1 MRQKRKLAIAMTVA
15 ALATA
20 MGTSA
25 AATEPQPENDNTSQS
40 ARSDD
45 TSQSGR
51 NDDTSQSGR
60 TGRENHNGYE
70 KSKGCVDVD
79 SAGNEGVI
87 AAGVGAKYIS
97 TVCNGQV
104 YVLSVDE
111 STNPGTPVG
120 GWQSV
125 GGPRDVL
132 EATLAS
138 NTDDVQGGP
147 LFVTVLTKSQEV
159 WEGRCPNTRPVGTCV
174 FTQLPDPPH

>member
-1 MRQKRKLAIAMTVA
+1 MRQKRKLAIAMAVA

-20 MGTSA
+20 VGTSA
-25 AATEPQPENDNTSQS
+25 AATEPQPEQDSTTQS
-40 ARSDD
+40 AH
-45 TSQSGR
+45 
-51 NDDTSQSGR
+51 
-60 TGRENHNGYE
+60 TGRDAQHEGQHEGRDGRSGHE
-70 KSKGCVDVD
+70 KSNACTDVD

-87 AAGVGAKYIS
+87 TAGVGAKYIS

-120 GWQSV
+120 GWVAV

-147 LFVTVLTKSQEV
+147 LFVTVLTRSQEV

>member
-15 ALATA
+15 ALATGI
-20 MGTSA
+20 GTSA
-25 AATEPQPENDNTSQS
+25 AATEPQPESDKTRQS
-40 ARSDD
+40 AH
-45 TSQSGR
+45 
-51 NDDTSQSGR
+51 
-60 TGRENHNGYE
+60 TGRGGHDEHDGHE
-70 KSKGCVDVD
+70 KSNACIDVD
-79 SAGNEGVI
+79 SAGNENAI
-87 AAGVGAKYIS
+87 SAGVGAKYIS

-120 GWQSV
+120 GWVAV

-147 LFVTVLTKSQEV
+147 VFVTVLTRSQEV
-159 WEGRCPNTRPVGTCV
+159 WEGRCPNTRPIGTCA

>member
-20 MGTSA
+20 IGTSA
-25 AATEPQPENDNTSQS
+25 AATEPQPEPDTTTQS
-40 ARSDD
+40 V
-45 TSQSGR
+45 
-51 NDDTSQSGR
+51 R
-60 TGRENHNGYE
+60 TGHDGREGHE
-70 KSKGCVDVD
+70 KPKGCTDVD

-97 TVCNGQV
+97 TVCNGHV

-120 GWQSV
+120 GWVAV

-147 LFVTVLTKSQEV
+147 VFVTVLTRSQEV
-159 WEGRCPNTRPVGTCV
+159 WEGRCPNTRPIGTCT
-174 FTQLPDPPH
+174 FTQLPDPPQ

>member
-20 MGTSA
+20 IGTSA
-25 AATEPQPENDNTSQS
+25 AATEPQPEPEKTTQS
-40 ARSDD
+40 AH
-45 TSQSGR
+45 
-51 NDDTSQSGR
+51 
-60 TGRENHNGYE
+60 TGRGGHDEHE
-70 KSKGCVDVD
+70 KSNACTDVD

-87 AAGVGAKYIS
+87 TGGVGAKYIS

-120 GWQSV
+120 GWVAV

-147 LFVTVLTKSQEV
+147 VFVTVLTRSQEV
-159 WEGRCPNTRPVGTCV
+159 WEGRCPNTRPIGTCA

>member
-1 MRQKRKLAIAMTVA
+1 MRQKRKLAIAMAVA

-20 MGTSA
+20 VGTSA
-25 AATEPQPENDNTSQS
+25 AATEPQPDQSNTTQT
-40 ARSDD
+40 AP
-45 TSQSGR
+45 TGHE
-51 NDDTSQSGR
+51 
-60 TGRENHNGYE
+60 GREGREGRDGRSGHE
-70 KSKGCVDVD
+70 KSNACTDVD

-87 AAGVGAKYIS
+87 TAGVGAKYIS

-104 YVLSVDE
+104 YVLSIDE

-120 GWQSV
+120 GWVAV

-147 LFVTVLTKSQEV
+147 LFVTVLTRSQEV